1 MSDVE
6 EIRARLQEAVDK
18 SQEIRGMAM
27 MCKQMSNELRA
38 LLVAL
43 WGSGI
48 PPSVDFTDMV
58 ELASSAHE
66 QSEGIETMMQAFV
79 GKALDYSSRL

>member
-1 MSDVE
+1 VSDVE

-18 SQEIRGMAM
+18 SGEIRGMAM
-27 MCKQMSNELRA
+27 MTMQMSSELRA
-38 LLVAL
+38 LLVGL

-48 PPSVDFTDMV
+48 PASPDFTDMV
-58 ELASSAHE
+58 ELAVSSRERAEELHN
-66 QSEGIETMMQAFV
+66 MMQAFV